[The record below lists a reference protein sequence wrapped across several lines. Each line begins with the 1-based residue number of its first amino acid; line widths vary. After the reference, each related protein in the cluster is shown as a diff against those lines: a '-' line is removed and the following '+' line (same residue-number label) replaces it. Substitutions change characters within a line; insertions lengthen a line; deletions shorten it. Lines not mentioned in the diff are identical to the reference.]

1 MLRSLSRPSTWIA
14 CGIAVVYI
22 LDQGT
27 CLSFH
32 SALTQRQRG
41 QWEISLDAAAQSQR
55 LDLRS
60 NEYYGTHPA
69 HVARFALPESI
80 EEDQG
85 GNVEPN
91 GEFGKIVR
99 PGIPSGHGLRRVLG
113 DLETCAE
120 DLLPFVSNSNPEQP
134 VAIAGSK
141 LRSCR
146 EAIFSLIRWFDA
158 QRKEIHAPPEN
169 GPYSPNSLQDRPRDA
184 ETIYKGGSTIE
195 KRASIVTAEYQI
207 CEVNICRPFELSNA
221 CSDAR
226 KMTAGKRKMC
236 RMCNP
241 RNEELIIKHCM
252 KQRQRQQNVLYLL
265 IGILATIS
273 GAAII
278 FVFLRKAKGKGRD
291 ELRIGPAFSSEQ
303 GGMLP
308 GLLST
313 IQKSRGLAQMS
324 DVERNLGVGSNNK
337 IYLQSA
343 PSRGGPEKNLSIHE
357 CQMHNNQEGHI
368 SPLPHSDS
376 LKLRGWAG
384 RIRPNT
390 PTAWDE
396 K

>member
-60 NEYYGTHPA
+60 NEYYDIHPA

-85 GNVEPN
+85 GSAEPK

-99 PGIPSGHGLRRVLG
+99 PGIPSGHELRRVLG

-120 DLLPFVSNSNPEQP
+120 DLLPFVSNSNPGQSIT
-134 VAIAGSK
+134 IAGSK

-146 EAIFSLIRWFDA
+146 EAIFSLIRWFDT

-169 GPYSPNSLQDRPRDA
+169 GPYSPNSSLQDRSRDA
-184 ETIYKGGSTIE
+184 ETIYKRGSTIE
-195 KRASIVTAEYQI
+195 KRASIATAEHQI
-207 CEVNICRPFELSNA
+207 CEVNTCRPFELSNA

-226 KMTAGKRKMC
+226 KVTAEKRKMC
-236 RMCNP
+236 RMCHP
-241 RNEELIIKHCM
+241 RNEELISKHCT
-252 KQRQRQQNVLYLL
+252 KQRQRQQNALYLL

-273 GAAII
+273 GVAII
-278 FVFLRKAKGKGRD
+278 LVFLRKAKGKGRD

-308 GLLST
+308 SLMST
-313 IQKSRGLAQMS
+313 IQKSRGITQMS
-324 DVERNLGVGSNNK
+324 D
-337 IYLQSA
+337 
-343 PSRGGPEKNLSIHE
+343 KNLSIHE

-376 LKLRGWAG
+376 LKLRGCAG